1 MTLAGTLDSAEEASP
16 QRTTGTAPCRGGGRA
31 ERRIVGA
38 GGKGAALLVSKA
50 RRTRRPLQAIRGRLA
65 PKRLQGLVKLKF
77 TVDRAGRVLVAQILQ
92 S

>member
-16 QRTTGTAPCRGGGRA
+16 QRTTGTAPCRGGSRA
-31 ERRIVGA
+31 ERRIVA